1 MYKTG
6 ILDDPG
12 LTERLY
18 KSGAEFASDI
28 ENTMSLLL
36 SILLTWI
43 LPLVLF
49 IGVGQYMSKKMME
62 RISGGKGSM
71 TFGMGSSNVNGI
83 SRRKRGFILTMW
95 RGRRGK
101 GKFGRNR
108 GLPA

>member
-28 ENTMSLLL
+28 ENTMSPLL

-71 TFGMGSSNVNGI
+71 TFEWAAATSTVYPVGNGD
-83 SRRKRGFILTMW
+83 SF
-95 RGRRGK
+95 
-101 GKFGRNR
+101 
-108 GLPA
+108 